1 MVPGAPVRRLAL
13 LVEYEG
19 TGFGGS
25 QYQKNTGTIQDA
37 LERALSSLTGEPIR
51 VALAGRTD
59 AGVHARGQVAAFSTR
74 SRHSPDVFLRAL
86 NHHLPDQIAVRAV
99 REVRPDFDPRR
110 RASARWYRY
119 TVYNGRQRPALF
131 RRFVWQVAEPLDVEA
146 MRTAAEALL
155 GEHDFA
161 AFTQPSLAGRQS
173 TRRRVVRAEV
183 SRRGRRLT
191 LDVEANAFLRRQVR
205 RIAAVLV
212 EVGRGKLSPKEFE
225 AVLREARPGAASRTA
240 PARGL
245 CLMKVRYEDGL
256 FDDET
261 NEDI

>member
-19 TGFGGS
+19 TGIGGS

-59 AGVHARGQVAAFSTR
+59 AGVHARGQVAAFSSR

-161 AFTQPSLAGRQS
+161 AFTQPSLARPQS
-173 TRRRVVRAEV
+173 PPTPA
-183 SRRGRRLT
+183 
-191 LDVEANAFLRRQVR
+191 AFAQL
-205 RIAAVLV
+205 
-212 EVGRGKLSPKEFE
+212 
-225 AVLREARPGAASRTA
+225 
-240 PARGL
+240 
-245 CLMKVRYEDGL
+245 
-256 FDDET
+256 
-261 NEDI
+261 

>member
-59 AGVHARGQVAAFSTR
+59 AGVHARGQVAAFSSR

-86 NHHLPDQIAVRAV
+86 NHHLPDQIAVGAV
-99 REVRPDFDPRR
+99 REVRPDFAPRR
-110 RASARWYRY
+110 RATARWYRY
-119 TVYNGRQRPALF
+119 TVYNGRQRPALL
-131 RRFVWQVAEPLDVEA
+131 RRFVWQVAEPLEIGA
-146 MRTAAEALL
+146 MRIAAAGLR

-183 SRRGRRLT
+183 S
-191 LDVEANAFLRRQVR
+191 
-205 RIAAVLV
+205 
-212 EVGRGKLSPKEFE
+212 GRG
-225 AVLREARPGAASRTA
+225 
-240 PARGL
+240 
-245 CLMKVRYEDGL
+245 
-256 FDDET
+256 
-261 NEDI
+261 

>member
-37 LERALSSLTGEPIR
+37 LERAVSSLTGEPIR
-51 VALAGRTD
+51 VALAGRPD
-59 AGVHARGQVAAFSTR
+59 AGVHARGQVPAFNSR

-86 NHHLPDQIAVRAV
+86 NHHLPDPIAVLAV

-146 MRTAAEALL
+146 MRTAAGALL
-155 GEHDFA
+155 REHDFA
-161 AFTQPSLAGRQS
+161 ALTHPPLP
-173 TRRRVVRAEV
+173 RR
-183 SRRGRRLT
+183 
-191 LDVEANAFLRRQVR
+191 
-205 RIAAVLV
+205 
-212 EVGRGKLSPKEFE
+212 
-225 AVLREARPGAASRTA
+225 
-240 PARGL
+240 
-245 CLMKVRYEDGL
+245 
-256 FDDET
+256 
-261 NEDI
+261 

>member
-19 TGFGGS
+19 TGIGGS

-146 MRTAAEALL
+146 LRTGAEALL
-155 GEHDFA
+155 GDTHFGA
-161 AFTQPSLAGRQS
+161 LSQASLARRQS

-191 LDVEANAFLRRQVR
+191 LDVEANAFLRRHV
-205 RIAAVLV
+205 
-212 EVGRGKLSPKEFE
+212 P
-225 AVLREARPGAASRTA
+225 P
-240 PARGL
+240 
-245 CLMKVRYEDGL
+245 
-256 FDDET
+256 
-261 NEDI
+261 

>member
-13 LVEYEG
+13 LVECEG

-59 AGVHARGQVAAFSTR
+59 AGVHARGQVAAFSSR

-110 RASARWYRY
+110 GASPRWYRY

-155 GEHDFA
+155 GGHDLA
-161 AFTQPSLAGRQS
+161 AFTQPFLAGRQS
-173 TRRRVVRAEV
+173 PRRRVVRAEV
-183 SRRGRRLT
+183 SRWGRRLT
-191 LDVEANAFLRRQVR
+191 LDVEANAF
-205 RIAAVLV
+205 
-212 EVGRGKLSPKEFE
+212 
-225 AVLREARPGAASRTA
+225 
-240 PARGL
+240 
-245 CLMKVRYEDGL
+245 
-256 FDDET
+256 
-261 NEDI
+261 